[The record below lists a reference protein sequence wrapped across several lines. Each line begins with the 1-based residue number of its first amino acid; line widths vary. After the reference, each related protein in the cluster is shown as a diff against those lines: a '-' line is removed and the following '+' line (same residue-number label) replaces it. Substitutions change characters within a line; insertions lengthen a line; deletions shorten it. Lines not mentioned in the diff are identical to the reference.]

1 MNTNPKT
8 TEKMDIKG
16 AVALVTGGSSGIG
29 RETARMLA
37 ERGAQ
42 VVIMSRSAERLE
54 AAAHDIGAIAMAGD
68 VASTADVERV
78 FAAIRERFGRL
89 DILINNAGM
98 ALGWAELTEVDVES
112 MRKVYA
118 VNVFGAMLV
127 GQAAARMFKEQRS
140 GNIVNIGS
148 TASLKGYAKGT
159 VYSSSK
165 FALRGMTQCWQDE
178 LRPFNVRVTQ
188 MNPSYVATAFGTAD
202 GTPRAEEANKLR
214 STEIAHQI
222 CALLEMDDRGF
233 IPEVTVWATNPW
245 G

>member
-1 MNTNPKT
+1 MNLEGT
-8 TEKMDIKG
+8 
-16 AVALVTGGSSGIG
+16 VALVTGGSSGIG

-37 ERGAQ
+37 SKGAQ
-42 VVIMSRSAERLE
+42 TVIVSRNGEKLNAVAES
-54 AAAHDIGAIAMAGD
+54 IGAFAIP
-68 VASTADVERV
+68 ADVSEPADVDRV
-78 FAAIRERFGRL
+78 FSTVRERFGRL

-98 ALGWAELTEVDVES
+98 GLGWAELTEVDPVA
-112 MRKVYA
+112 MQKVYA

-127 GQAAARMFKEQRS
+127 AQGAARIFKEQRS

-159 VYSSSK
+159 VYASSK

-178 LRPFNVRVTQ
+178 LRPFNVRVMH

-202 GTPRAEEANKLR
+202 GKERAEEDNKLR
-214 STEIAHQI
+214 PTEIAHQI
-222 CALLEMDDRGF
+222 CAMLEMDDRGF

-245 G
+245 D

>member
-1 MNTNPKT
+1 MTI
-8 TEKMDIKG
+8 EG

-37 ERGAQ
+37 AKGAK
-42 VVIMSRSAERLE
+42 VIIVSRNAAKLE
-54 AAAHDIGAIAMAGD
+54 AAAVSIGALAIA
-68 VASTADVERV
+68 ADVSDAKDVDRV
-78 FAAIRERFGRL
+78 FAIIREKFGRL
-89 DILINNAGM
+89 DILVNNAGM
-98 ALGWAELTEVDVES
+98 ALGWSELTEVSLES
-112 MRKVYA
+112 MRRVYD

-127 GQAAARMFKEQRS
+127 GQGTARIFKQQRS
-140 GNIVNIGS
+140 GNIINIGS

-159 VYSSSK
+159 VYASSK

-188 MNPSYVATAFGTAD
+188 LNPSEVTTAFGSAD
-202 GTPRAEEANKLR
+202 GTERPERHNRLR

-222 CALLEMDDRGF
+222 CAMLEMDDRGF

-245 G
+245 D

>member
-1 MNTNPKT
+1 MN
-8 TEKMDIKG
+8 IKG
-16 AVALVTGGSSGIG
+16 SVALVTGGSSGIG
-29 RETARMLA
+29 KETARMLL

-42 VVIMSRSAERLE
+42 VVIMSRNGERLQ
-54 AAAHDIGAIAMAGD
+54 AAATQVGAMAMAGD
-68 VASTADVERV
+68 VASASDVERV
-78 FAAIRERFGRL
+78 FAAIREQFGRL

-98 ALGWAELTEVDVES
+98 ALGWAELTEVNLES
-112 MRKVYA
+112 MQKVYD
-118 VNVFGAMLV
+118 VNVFGAMMV
-127 GQAAARMFKEQRS
+127 GQAAARIFKMQRS

-148 TASLKGYAKGT
+148 SASLKGFAKGT
-159 VYSSSK
+159 VYASSK

-202 GTPRAEEANKLR
+202 GTPRNEEANKLR
-214 STEIAHQI
+214 ATEIAHQI

-245 G
+245 D